1 MSGVVGLRCKE
12 RGKEQAKDPVAA
24 CAECWGGLEPGYG
37 LDEVRRSFTRE
48 TIASRPRDLWRYRE
62 LLPLDGEPTVGHG
75 TGFTPLLPAPRLGQ
89 RLDIAD
95 LWVKYDAACHPTLS
109 FKDRLVAVALRRA
122 REFGMDAVGCAST
135 GNLANGVAA
144 GAAASGLRA
153 VILVPGA
160 LEAAKLVGSAVY
172 GATLVGVRGNYDRVN
187 RLCAEICDRHGW
199 GIVNVN
205 LRAYYAEGSKTVG
218 FEIAEQRGWMLPGHV
233 VVPMAG
239 GSMLTKIDRAFRQ
252 LVELGLVEDR
262 PVRLHGAQ
270 PEGCAPISGAWKAG
284 LAQPRPVKPDT
295 IVRSLAIGDPAD
307 GAAALAAIRR
317 TDGWAEN
324 PGDDEVVQGM
334 RLLAETEGLFAETAG
349 GTVVAS
355 ARRLAQA
362 GAFVDGEPVVLQSS
376 GQGMKAVEALQGS
389 PPFAAVIDGRLA
401 DFEAFWNTASGATL
415 TAALPSRYVGDVRG
429 R

>member
-1 MSGVVGLRCKE
+1 MMGHVTGLRCKGC
-12 RGKEQAKDPVAA
+12 GKEFEKKPVAA
-24 CAECWGGLEPGYG
+24 CEECWAALEPIYD
-37 LDEVRRSFTRE
+37 LDGIRRTFTRE
-48 TIASRPRDLWRYRE
+48 SIAMRPRDLWRYHE
-62 LLPLDGEPTVGHG
+62 LLPLDGEPTVGRG
-75 TGFTPLLPAPRLGQ
+75 TGFTPLIAAPRLGA
-89 RLDIAD
+89 RLGIRD
-95 LWVKYDAACHPTLS
+95 LWIKYDAACHPTLS
-109 FKDRLVAVALRRA
+109 FKDRLVAVALTKA
-122 REFGMDAVGCAST
+122 KEFGMDTVGCAST
-135 GNLANGVAA
+135 GNLANAVAA

-153 VILVPGA
+153 VILVPED

-218 FEIAEQRGWMLPGHV
+218 FEIAEQRGWTLPGHV

-239 GSMLTKIDRAFRQ
+239 GSMLTKIDRAFRE
-252 LVELGLVEDR
+252 LVELGLVKDR

-307 GAAALAAIRR
+307 GATALAAIRR
-317 TDGWAEN
+317 TDGRAED
-324 PGDDEVVQGM
+324 PGDDEVVDGI

-362 GAFVDGEPVVLQSS
+362 GAFADGAPVVLQIS
-376 GQGMKAVEALQGS
+376 GQGMKTVEALQGR

-401 DFEAFWNTASGATL
+401 DFEAFWNQHGS
-415 TAALPSRYVGDVRG
+415 AA
-429 R
+429 

>member
-1 MSGVVGLRCKE
+1 MSRVVGLRCKE
-12 RGKEQAKDPVAA
+12 CGKERAKDPVAA
-24 CAECWGGLEPGYG
+24 CPECWGGLEPVYD
-37 LDEVRRSFTRE
+37 LDEVRRSFTPA

-89 RLDIAD
+89 RLGIAD

-109 FKDRLVAVALRRA
+109 FKDRLVAVALSKA
-122 REFGMDAVGCAST
+122 REFGMDTVGCAST
-135 GNLANGVAA
+135 GNLANAVAA

-153 VILVPGA
+153 VILVPED

-199 GIVNVN
+199 GIVNIN

-218 FEIAEQRGWMLPGHV
+218 FEIAEQRGWTLPGHV

-317 TDGWAEN
+317 TDGRAED
-324 PGDDEVVQGM
+324 PGDAEVVEGI

-362 GAFVDGEPVVLQSS
+362 GVFADGEPVVLQIS
-376 GQGMKAVEALQGS
+376 GQGMKTVEALQGR

-401 DFEAFWNTASGATL
+401 DFEAFWNDGGATR
-415 TAALPSRYVGDVRG
+415 APAFSSPSVGDVRG
-429 R
+429 G